1 MKISEYFNL
10 NRKQNELDFVDID
23 FNNDMPLFLDPYFLS
38 IREDRWSQEANATL
52 QSFFQYILTL
62 FKNGQIADAQHNFK
76 FTEPYE
82 TCLGL
87 SREGIKG
94 KSLGKADATKL
105 FQYIIDSGG
114 LEDGLISS
122 VNEIKIFVDNISH
135 DKIS

>member
-62 FKNGQIADAQHNFK
+62 FKSGQIANAQ
-76 FTEPYE
+76 
-82 TCLGL
+82 
-87 SREGIKG
+87 
-94 KSLGKADATKL
+94 
-105 FQYIIDSGG
+105 
-114 LEDGLISS
+114 
-122 VNEIKIFVDNISH
+122 
-135 DKIS
+135 